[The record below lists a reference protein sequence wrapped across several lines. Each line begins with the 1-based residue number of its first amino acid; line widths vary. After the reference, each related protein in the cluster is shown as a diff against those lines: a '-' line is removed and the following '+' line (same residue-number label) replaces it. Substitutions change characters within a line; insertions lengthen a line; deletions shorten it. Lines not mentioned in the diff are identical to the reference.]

1 METLLIETEVPEA
14 VAATVTRL
22 AASDKARLRRTL
34 SAAVVEFTRDA
45 ANITVTPAPAPD
57 SWDSFLQQSPA
68 LAVGGL
74 PADFSVNHD
83 HYLHGAPKRASA
95 S

>member
-1 METLLIETEVPEA
+1 METLVIEADVPA
-14 VAATVTRL
+14 DVAATVTRL
-22 AASDKARLRRTL
+22 AASDKAQLRRTVS
-34 SAAVVEFTRDA
+34 SAVLEFARNA
-45 ANITVTPAPAPD
+45 AINVPAPKAD
-57 SWDSFLQQSPA
+57 SWNSFLQQSPS